1 MRNWTLLLLGVV
13 ACGGANGTKPTAHG
27 MTAAEKAAVE
37 DTVRKLNA
45 YSMEVQSRRDL
56 KALMRLMP
64 DTGALA
70 ITDGS
75 MVTDMDSL
83 QAGLEQFWGLPFLT
97 GLKVHW
103 DIKRIDVVSPD
114 AAVITTSGSTVL
126 DSAGKKQFTMR
137 HLWTG
142 LWQNREGR
150 WVVVQQHASSIPEDS
165 AK

>member
-1 MRNWTLLLLGVV
+1 MRNWLILVLGVV
-13 ACGGANGTKPTAHG
+13 ACGRSSEESQTRG

-37 DTVRKLNA
+37 DTVWKLNV
-45 YSMEVQSRRDL
+45 YSMQAQSRRDL
-56 KALMRLMP
+56 KALMQLIP

-83 QAGLEQFWGLPFLT
+83 EAGIKQFWGLPFLS
-97 GLKVHW
+97 GLKVSW
-103 DIKRIDVVSPD
+103 EKKRIDVLSPD
-114 AAVITTSGSTVL
+114 AAVLTTEGSTVV

-142 LWQNREGR
+142 LWQNRDGR
-150 WVVVQQHASSIPEDS
+150 WVVVQQHASTIPEGT
-165 AK
+165 AN